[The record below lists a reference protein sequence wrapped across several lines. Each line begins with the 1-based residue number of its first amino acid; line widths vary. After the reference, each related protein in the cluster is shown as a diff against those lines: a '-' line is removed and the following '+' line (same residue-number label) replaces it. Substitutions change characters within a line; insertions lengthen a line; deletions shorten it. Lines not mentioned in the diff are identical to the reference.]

1 MADFIQQSFGG
12 GMNLGVDDTRL
23 GTNEYGLA
31 YNVRNRHDALEC
43 VKKAKA
49 FNTTNALGG
58 YSATDPRVQGI
69 IFVDPYFFVFVDGIC
84 LKKSKDSDT
93 FTTVWTT
100 SSTHTKP
107 AAYSNG
113 VTTGTGTIRLA
124 ETAEFVFTAVV
135 PPSYDNFVGKA
146 TSSDNASAGGQ
157 SDYTKRIPPTV
168 AGIIVQDG
176 TNQPNLIE
184 IDSDAVVTAR
194 QLMGYDQWRPN
205 FVRINNGAGY
215 DTGSTTYTVDAIPVA
230 INSGAVIKFTGGGVL
245 TVNDSN
251 SIGDTGLGGVLSGTR
266 VEDDELGIVGFREY
280 VPIGKQ
286 MAFHGGKL
294 YVASADGTK
303 LYHSVSGRPLDFMVP
318 VNEDG
323 AKIHD
328 KEAIGGV
335 EAVAYTV
342 SNDPIT
348 CLKSLNTEEL
358 FVGALNSSYAVKP
371 DATNTIFGEPTFT
384 KKFLFST
391 GPVNQNSVID
401 LLGDTAF
408 IDRHGIRSFNA
419 VQQSETIARNDIF
432 SWPISDIFK
441 DVAQDGTFQCAV
453 VHDGYALFHVLT
465 SLPEQYLTVV
475 YDMATKKFVSLDRQ
489 ESSGTGVA
497 WEDEDEEATSVDV
510 FDANSYCTPIRDMA
524 VGVTTAGAK
533 DLFAVTDDPSSK
545 SFWVKHLYG
554 STEFAIGR
562 VDTKAYCTQEP
573 KVELKPLNL
582 NMMFNKPFEAYHT
595 FKINNGDGYPPGV
608 YPSTATTELHSGSS
622 TSLYITVDEFQ
633 EGDTAVTTD
642 NLPIHN
648 TTVFFDSGATLVYK
662 EFATSGQEGRSLSNS
677 ATKVAGILSNAA
689 VADDAEGRNAGYVSV
704 SQFVDDVRT
713 DGTHG
718 GLQTRGLPLIQSGVR
733 YPVVFPVEF
742 DVNTHANLAFNW
754 QSGCQGWK
762 IKYRIYLQ
770 GSPKLSQIR
779 LEAKDVTLKS
789 SLINQAYSA

>member
-1 MADFIQQSFGG
+1 MAAFIQQSFGG

-31 YNVRNRHDALEC
+31 YNIRNRHDAVEC

-49 FNTTNALGG
+49 FDTTNALGG

-100 SSTHTKP
+100 SSSHTKP

-113 VTTGTGTIRLA
+113 VTTGTGTIRLSEA
-124 ETAEFVFTAVV
+124 AEFVFTAVV
-135 PPSYDNFVGKA
+135 PPSYDNFAGRAVSA
-146 TSSDNASAGGQ
+146 DNASAGGQ
-157 SDYTKRIPPTV
+157 TDYTKRIPPTV

-176 TNQPNLIE
+176 VNRPNLIE
-184 IDSDAVVTAR
+184 IAADTTVTAR

-205 FVRINNGAGY
+205 FVRINHSAGY
-215 DTGSTTYTVDAIPVA
+215 DPGATTYTVDATPVQ

-245 TVNDSN
+245 TVNDTN
-251 SIGDTGLGGVLSGTR
+251 SAGDTALGGVLSVAR
-266 VEDDELGIVGFREY
+266 VENDELGIVGFREY

-323 AKIHD
+323 GKIHD
-328 KEAIGGV
+328 AEAIGGV
-335 EAVAYTV
+335 EAVAYTI

-358 FVGALNSSYAVKP
+358 FVGAFNSSYSVKP
-371 DATNTIFGEPTFT
+371 DTVNTIFGEPTFT

-391 GPVNQNSVID
+391 GPVNQNSVVD

-419 VQQSETIARNDIF
+419 VQQAETLARDIIF
-432 SWPISDIFK
+432 SQPISDVFK
-441 DVAQDGTFQCAV
+441 DVAQDGSFQCAT

-465 SLPEQYLTVV
+465 NLPEQYLTVV

-489 ESSGTGVA
+489 ESSKTGA
-497 WEDEDEEATSVDV
+497 TWQDGAEATIDV
-510 FDANSYCTPIRDMA
+510 FDANTFCTPIRAMA
-524 VGVTTAGAK
+524 TGVTTAGSK

-545 SFWVKHLYG
+545 SLWVKHLYG
-554 STEFAIGR
+554 STEFAMGR
-562 VDTKAYCTQEP
+562 MDTKAYSTQEP
-573 KVELKPLNL
+573 MVELKPISM

-595 FKINNGDGYPPGV
+595 FKINNGDGYTPGV
-608 YPSTATTELHSGSS
+608 YPSTATTELHSGSG

-633 EGDTAVTTD
+633 EADTAVTTD

-648 TTVFFDSGATLVYK
+648 TTLFFDSGATLVYK
-662 EFATSGQEGRSLSNS
+662 EFAADGSVGRSLSNS

-689 VADDAEGRNAGYVSV
+689 VSDNDEGRNAGYVAV

-713 DGTHG
+713 EATHG
-718 GLQTRGLPLIQSGVR
+718 GLQTRGLPLIQSGLR
-733 YPVVFPVEF
+733 YPVVFPAEF

-754 QSGCQGWK
+754 QSSCQGWK
-762 IKYRIYLQ
+762 VKYRIYLQ
-770 GSPKLSQIR
+770 GSSKLSQIR

>member
-1 MADFIQQSFGG
+1 
-12 GMNLGVDDTRL
+12 MNLGVDDTRL

-31 YNVRNRHDALEC
+31 YNIRNRHDAVEC

-49 FNTTNALGG
+49 FDTTNALGG

-100 SSTHTKP
+100 SSSHTKP

-113 VTTGTGTIRLA
+113 VTTGTGTIRLSEA
-124 ETAEFVFTAVV
+124 AEFVFTAVV
-135 PPSYDNFVGKA
+135 PPSYDNFAGRAVSA
-146 TSSDNASAGGQ
+146 DNASAGGQ
-157 SDYTKRIPPTV
+157 TDYTKRIPPTV

-176 TNQPNLIE
+176 VNRPNLIE
-184 IDSDAVVTAR
+184 IAADTTVTAR

-205 FVRINNGAGY
+205 FVRINHSAGY
-215 DTGSTTYTVDAIPVA
+215 DPGATTYTVDATPVQ

-245 TVNDSN
+245 TVNDTN
-251 SIGDTGLGGVLSGTR
+251 SAGDTALGGVLSVAR
-266 VEDDELGIVGFREY
+266 VENDELGIVGFREY

-323 AKIHD
+323 GKIHD
-328 KEAIGGV
+328 AEAIGGV
-335 EAVAYTV
+335 EAVAYTI

-358 FVGALNSSYAVKP
+358 FVGAFNSSYSVKP
-371 DATNTIFGEPTFT
+371 DTVNTIFGEPTFT

-391 GPVNQNSVID
+391 GPVNQNSVVD

-419 VQQSETIARNDIF
+419 VQQAETLARDIIF
-432 SWPISDIFK
+432 SQPISDVFK
-441 DVAQDGTFQCAV
+441 DVAQDGSFQCAT

-465 SLPEQYLTVV
+465 NLPEQYLTVV

-489 ESSGTGVA
+489 ESSKTGA
-497 WEDEDEEATSVDV
+497 TWQDGAEATIDV
-510 FDANSYCTPIRDMA
+510 FDANTFCTPIRAMA
-524 VGVTTAGAK
+524 TGVTTAGSK

-545 SFWVKHLYG
+545 SLWVKHLYG
-554 STEFAIGR
+554 STEFAMGR
-562 VDTKAYCTQEP
+562 MDTKAYSTQEP
-573 KVELKPLNL
+573 MVELKPISM

-595 FKINNGDGYPPGV
+595 FKINNGDGYTPGV
-608 YPSTATTELHSGSS
+608 YPSTATTELHSGSG

-633 EGDTAVTTD
+633 EADTAVTTD

-648 TTVFFDSGATLVYK
+648 TTLFFDSGATLVYK
-662 EFATSGQEGRSLSNS
+662 EFAADGSVGRSLSNS

-689 VADDAEGRNAGYVSV
+689 VSDNDEGRNAGYVAV

-713 DGTHG
+713 EATHG
-718 GLQTRGLPLIQSGVR
+718 GLQTRGLPLIQSGLR
-733 YPVVFPVEF
+733 YPVVFPAEF

-754 QSGCQGWK
+754 QSSCQGWK
-762 IKYRIYLQ
+762 VKYRIYLQ
-770 GSPKLSQIR
+770 GSSKLSQIR

>member
-1 MADFIQQSFGG
+1 MAAFIQQSFGG

-31 YNVRNRHDALEC
+31 YNIRNRHDAVEC

-49 FNTTNALGG
+49 FDTTNALGG

-69 IFVDPYFFVFVDGIC
+69 IFVDPYFFIFVDGIC

-100 SSTHTKP
+100 SSSHTKP

-124 ETAEFVFTAVV
+124 ETAEFVYTVVV
-135 PPSYDNFVGKA
+135 PPSYDNFAGKA
-146 TSSDNASAGGQ
+146 VSADNASAGGQ
-157 SDYTKRIPPTV
+157 TDYTKRIPPTV
-168 AGIIVQDG
+168 AGIVVQDG
-176 TNQPNLIE
+176 TNRPNLIE
-184 IDSDAVVTAR
+184 IAADATVTAR

-205 FVRINNGAGY
+205 FVRINLEAGY
-215 DTGSTTYTVDAIPVA
+215 DTGATTYTVDATPVQ

-245 TVNDSN
+245 TVNDTN
-251 SIGDTGLGGVLSGTR
+251 SAGDTALGGVLSVAR

-323 AKIHD
+323 GKIHD
-328 KEAIGGV
+328 AEAIGGV
-335 EAVAYTV
+335 EAVAYTI

-358 FVGALNSSYAVKP
+358 FVGAFNSSYSVKP
-371 DATNTIFGEPTFT
+371 DTVNTIFGEPTFT

-391 GPVNQNSVID
+391 GPVNQNAVVD

-419 VQQSETIARNDIF
+419 VQQAETLARDIIF
-432 SWPISDIFK
+432 SLPISDVFK
-441 DVAQDGTFQCAV
+441 DVAQDGSFQCAT

-465 SLPEQYLTVV
+465 NLPEQYLTVV

-489 ESSGTGVA
+489 ESSKTGATWQDGAVA
-497 WEDEDEEATSVDV
+497 TLDV
-510 FDANSYCTPIRDMA
+510 FDANTFCTPIRAMA
-524 VGVTTAGAK
+524 TGVTTAGSK

-545 SFWVKHLYG
+545 SLWVKHLYG
-554 STEFAIGR
+554 STEFAMGR
-562 VDTKAYCTQEP
+562 MDTKAYSTQEP
-573 KVELKPLNL
+573 MVELKPISM

-595 FKINNGDGYPPGV
+595 FKIDNSDGYTPGV
-608 YPSTATTELHSGSS
+608 YPSTATTELHSGSG
-622 TSLYITVDEFQ
+622 TSLYITVDVFK

-648 TTVFFDSGATLVYK
+648 TTLFFDSGATLVYK
-662 EFATSGQEGRSLSNS
+662 EFATSGSVGRSLSNS

-689 VADDAEGRNAGYVSV
+689 VSDNDEGRNAGYVAV

-713 DGTHG
+713 DATHG
-718 GLQTRGLPLIQSGVR
+718 GLQARGLPLIQSGLR
-733 YPVVFPVEF
+733 YPVVFPAEY

-754 QSGCQGWK
+754 QASCQGWK
-762 IKYRIYLQ
+762 IKYRVYLQ
-770 GSPKLSQIR
+770 GSSKLSQIR

>member
-1 MADFIQQSFGG
+1 
-12 GMNLGVDDTRL
+12 MNLGVDDTRL

-43 VKKAKA
+43 VKKAKV
-49 FNTTNALGG
+49 FDTTNALGG

-69 IFVDPYFFVFVDGIC
+69 IFVDPYFFVFMDGVC

-100 SSTHTKP
+100 SSSHTKP
-107 AAYSNG
+107 ATYSNG

-124 ETAEFVFTAVV
+124 EASEFIFTAVV
-135 PPSYDNFVGKA
+135 PPSYDNFAGKA
-146 TSSDNASAGGQ
+146 VSADNASAGGQ
-157 SDYTKRIPPTV
+157 TDYTKRIPPTV
-168 AGIIVQDG
+168 AGIVVQDG

-184 IDSDAVVTAR
+184 IAADATVTAR

-251 SIGDTGLGGVLSGTR
+251 SIGDTGLGGVLSGAR

-303 LYHSVSGRPLDFMVP
+303 LYHSVTGRPLDFMVP

-335 EAVAYTV
+335 EAVAYTI

-358 FVGALNSSYAVKP
+358 FVGATNSSYAVKP
-371 DATNTIFGEPTFT
+371 DTVNTIFGEPTFT
-384 KKFLFST
+384 KKFLFNT

-408 IDRHGIRSFNA
+408 IDKHGIRSFNA
-419 VQQSETIARNDIF
+419 VQQAETIARDDIF
-432 SWPISDIFK
+432 SRPISDIFK
-441 DVAQDGTFQCAV
+441 DVAQDGTFQCAT

-465 SLPEQYLTVV
+465 NLPEQYLTVV

-489 ESSGTGVA
+489 EVSGTG
-497 WEDEDEEATSVDV
+497 ATWQDGASAAVDV
-510 FDANSYCTPIRDMA
+510 FDANTFCTPIRAMA
-524 VGVTTAGAK
+524 VGVTTAGGK

-554 STEFAIGR
+554 STEFAMGR

-573 KVELKPLNL
+573 KVELKPMSVNI
-582 NMMFNKPFEAYHT
+582 MFNKPFEAYHT
-595 FKINNGDGYPPGV
+595 FKINNADGYPPGV
-608 YPSTATTELHSGSS
+608 YPSTTTSELHSGSS
-622 TSLYITVDEFQ
+622 TGLYITVDEFQ
-633 EGDTAVTTD
+633 EGDTAVTAE
-642 NLPIHN
+642 NLPVHN
-648 TTVFFDSGATLVYK
+648 TTMFFDSGATLIYK
-662 EFATSGQEGRSLSNS
+662 EFAASGQEGRSLSNS
-677 ATKVAGILSNAA
+677 ATKVAGIISNAG
-689 VADDAEGRNAGYVSV
+689 VSDNDEGRNAGFVAV

-713 DGTHG
+713 EGTHG
-718 GLQTRGLPLIQSGVR
+718 GLKTRGLPLIQSGVR
-733 YPVVFPVEF
+733 FPVVFPAEF
-742 DVNTHANLAFNW
+742 DVNTHANLSFNW
-754 QSGCQGWK
+754 QVSCQGWK
-762 IKYRIYLQ
+762 VKYRVYLQ
-770 GSPKLSQIR
+770 GSPKLSQLR

-789 SLINQAYSA
+789 SLINQAYSV

>member
-31 YNVRNRHDALEC
+31 YNVRNRHDAVEC

-49 FNTTNALGG
+49 FDTTNALGG

-69 IFVDPYFFVFVDGIC
+69 IFVDPYFFIFVDGIC

-124 ETAEFVFTAVV
+124 EAAESVFTAVV
-135 PPSYDNFVGKA
+135 PPSYDNFAGKA

-168 AGIIVQDG
+168 AGIVVQDG

-184 IDSDAVVTAR
+184 IAADTTVTAR
-194 QLMGYDQWRPN
+194 QLMGYDQWRN
-205 FVRINNGAGY
+205 HYVTMGSAYSAG
-215 DTGSTTYTVDAIPVA
+215 TSTYTVDAIPVQ
-230 INSGAVIKFTGGGVL
+230 INAGSVITFASGATL
-245 TVNDSN
+245 TVS
-251 SIGDTGLGGVLSGTR
+251 DTNAASDTTLAGTL
-266 VEDDELGIVGFREY
+266 VGSVADNEVGILGFREY

-303 LYHSVSGRPLDFMVP
+303 LYHSVTGRPLDFMVP
-318 VNEDG
+318 LDNNGD
-323 AKIHD
+323 KIHD
-328 KEAIGGV
+328 DETSGGV
-335 EAVAYTV
+335 EAVAYTI

-348 CLKSLNTEEL
+348 CLKSLNTDDL
-358 FVGALNSSYAVKP
+358 FVGAFNSSYAVKP
-371 DATNTIFGEPTFT
+371 DTTNTIFGEPTFT

-419 VQQSETIARNDIF
+419 VQQSETIARDDIF
-432 SWPISDIFK
+432 SRPISDIFK
-441 DVAQDGTFQCAV
+441 NVAQDGTFQCAV

-465 SLPEQYLTVV
+465 NLPEQYLTVV

-489 ESSGTGVA
+489 ESSGTG
-497 WEDEDEEATSVDV
+497 ATWQDGASATVDV

-533 DLFAVTDDPSSK
+533 NLFAVTDDPSSK

-554 STEFAIGR
+554 STEFAMGR
-562 VDTKAYCTQEP
+562 VDTKAYSTPDP
-573 KVELKPLNL
+573 KVELKPISM

-595 FKINNGDGYPPGV
+595 FKINNSDGYPPGV
-608 YPSTATTELHSGSS
+608 YPSSATTELHSGSA

-648 TTVFFDSGATLVYK
+648 TTMFFDSGATLVYK
-662 EFATSGQEGRSLSNS
+662 EFATSGSVGRSLSNS
-677 ATKVAGILSNAA
+677 ATKVAGILSNAG
-689 VADDAEGRNAGYVSV
+689 VADDAEGRNAGYIAV

-713 DGTHG
+713 EGTHG

-733 YPVVFPVEF
+733 FPVVFPAEF
-742 DVNTHANLAFNW
+742 DVNTHANLSFNW
-754 QSGCQGWK
+754 QSSCQGWK
-762 IKYRIYLQ
+762 VKYRVYLQ

>member
-1 MADFIQQSFGG
+1 MPDFIQQSFGG

-107 AAYSNG
+107 ATYSNG

-146 TSSDNASAGGQ
+146 VSADNASAGGQ

-168 AGIIVQDG
+168 AGIVVQDG

-184 IDSDAVVTAR
+184 IAADTTVTAR

-205 FVRINNGAGY
+205 FVRINLAAGY
-215 DTGSTTYTVDAIPVA
+215 AVDPSSSTFTVDAIPVA
-230 INSGAVIKFTGGGVL
+230 INSGAVIKFTGGGIL

-251 SIGDTGLGGVLSGTR
+251 SIGDTILGGVLSGTR

-280 VPIGKQ
+280 VPVGKQ

-335 EAVAYTV
+335 EAVAYTI

-358 FVGALNSSYAVKP
+358 FVGALNSSYSVKP
-371 DATNTIFGEPTFT
+371 DTANTIFGEPTFI

-441 DVAQDGTFQCAV
+441 DVVQDGTFQCVV

-465 SLPEQYLTVV
+465 NLPEQYLTVV

-489 ESSGTGVA
+489 ESSGTG
-497 WEDEDEEATSVDV
+497 ATWQDGVSATVDV
-510 FDANSYCTPIRDMA
+510 FDANSYCTPIRGMA
-524 VGVTTAGAK
+524 VGVTTAGGK

-554 STEFAIGR
+554 STEFAMSR
-562 VDTKAYCTQEP
+562 VDTKAYSTQEP
-573 KVELKPLNL
+573 KIELKPLSI

-608 YPSTATTELHSGSS
+608 YPSTATTELHSGSA
-622 TSLYITVDEFQ
+622 TSLYITVDVFK

-642 NLPIHN
+642 NLPVHN
-648 TTVFFDSGATLVYK
+648 TTMFFDSGATLVYK

-677 ATKVAGILSNAA
+677 ATKVAGILSNAG
-689 VADDAEGRNAGYVSV
+689 VADDAEGRNAGYVAV

-733 YPVVFPVEF
+733 YPVVFPAEF

-779 LEAKDVTLKS
+779 LAAKDVTLKS

>member
-12 GMNLGVDDTRL
+12 GMNLGIDDTRL
-23 GTNEYGLA
+23 AASEYGLA

-58 YSATDPRVQGI
+58 YSPTDPRVQGI

-93 FTTVWTT
+93 FSTVWTT
-100 SSTHTKP
+100 SSSHTKP
-107 AAYSNG
+107 ATYSNG

-124 ETAEFVFTAVV
+124 EAAEFIYTAIV
-135 PPSYDNFVGKA
+135 PPSYDNFAGKA

-168 AGIIVQDG
+168 AGIVVQDG
-176 TNQPNLIE
+176 TNRPNLIE
-184 IDSDAVVTAR
+184 IAADSTVTAR
-194 QLMGYDQWRPN
+194 QLMGYEQWRN
-205 FVRINNGAGY
+205 HYVTINNAGGY
-215 DTGSTTYTVDAIPVA
+215 SAGTATYTVDAIPVQ
-230 INSGAVIKFTGGGVL
+230 INAGSVITFASGATLTVSDTNAPSDTALAGTLVGSVADNEVGVL
-245 TVNDSN
+245 
-251 SIGDTGLGGVLSGTR
+251 
-266 VEDDELGIVGFREY
+266 GFREY

-318 VNEDG
+318 LNEAGD
-323 AKIHD
+323 KIHED
-328 KEAIGGV
+328 ETSGGV
-335 EAVAYTV
+335 EAVAYTI

-358 FVGALNSSYAVKP
+358 FVGAENSSYSVKP
-371 DATNTIFGEPTFT
+371 DTVNTIFGEPTFT
-384 KKFLFST
+384 KKFLFNT

-408 IDRHGIRSFNA
+408 IDKHGIRSFNA
-419 VQQSETIARNDIF
+419 VQQSETIARDDIF
-432 SWPISDIFK
+432 SRPISDIF
-441 DVAQDGTFQCAV
+441 DNVAQDGSFQCAV

-465 SLPEQYLTVV
+465 NLPDQYLTVV

-489 ESSGTGVA
+489 EVSVTG
-497 WEDEDEEATSVDV
+497 ATWQDGASATIDV
-510 FDANSYCTPIRDMA
+510 FDTNTYCTPIRAMA

-533 DLFAVTDDPSSK
+533 DLFAVTDDPNSK

-554 STEFAIGR
+554 SSEFAMAR
-562 VDTKAYCTQEP
+562 VDTKAYCTQDP
-573 KVELKPLNL
+573 KVEIKPLSMNI
-582 NMMFNKPFEAYHT
+582 MFNKPFEAYHT
-595 FKINNGDGYPPGV
+595 FKINNGSGYPPGV

-622 TSLYITVDEFQ
+622 TSLYLTVDNFK
-633 EGDTAVTTD
+633 EGDTSVTD
-642 NLPIHN
+642 ENLPIHN
-648 TTVFFDSGATLVYK
+648 TTLFFDSGATLVYK
-662 EFATSGQEGRSLSNS
+662 EFAEDGSIGRSLSNS
-677 ATKVAGILSNAA
+677 ATKIAGVLSNAG
-689 VADDAEGRNAGYVSV
+689 VSDNDTGRNAGYVSV
-704 SQFVDDVRT
+704 SEFVDDTRT
-713 DGTHG
+713 GGTLG

-733 YPVVFPVEF
+733 YPVVFPTEF

-754 QSGCQGWK
+754 QSSSQGWK
-762 IKYRIYLQ
+762 VKYRIYLQ

-779 LEAKDVTLKS
+779 LETKDVTLKS

>member
-1 MADFIQQSFGG
+1 
-12 GMNLGVDDTRL
+12 MNLGVDDTRL

-31 YNVRNRHDALEC
+31 YNIRNRHDAVEC

-49 FNTTNALGG
+49 FDTTNALGG

-69 IFVDPYFFVFVDGIC
+69 IFVDPYFFIFVDGIC

-100 SSTHTKP
+100 SSSHTKP

-124 ETAEFVFTAVV
+124 ETAEFVYTVVV
-135 PPSYDNFVGKA
+135 PPSYDNFAGKA
-146 TSSDNASAGGQ
+146 VSADNASAGGQ
-157 SDYTKRIPPTV
+157 TDYTKRIPPTV
-168 AGIIVQDG
+168 AGIVVQDG
-176 TNQPNLIE
+176 TNRPNLIE
-184 IDSDAVVTAR
+184 IAADATVTAR

-205 FVRINNGAGY
+205 FVRINLEAGY
-215 DTGSTTYTVDAIPVA
+215 DTGATTYTVDATPVQ

-245 TVNDSN
+245 TVNDTN
-251 SIGDTGLGGVLSGTR
+251 SAGDTALGGVLSVAR

-323 AKIHD
+323 GKIHD
-328 KEAIGGV
+328 AEAIGGV
-335 EAVAYTV
+335 EAVAYTI

-358 FVGALNSSYAVKP
+358 FVGAFNSSYSVKP
-371 DATNTIFGEPTFT
+371 DTVNTIFGEPTFT

-391 GPVNQNSVID
+391 GPVNQNAVVD

-419 VQQSETIARNDIF
+419 VQQAETLARDIIF
-432 SWPISDIFK
+432 SLPISDVFK
-441 DVAQDGTFQCAV
+441 DVAQDGSFQCAT

-465 SLPEQYLTVV
+465 NLPEQHLTVV

-489 ESSGTGVA
+489 ESSKTG
-497 WEDEDEEATSVDV
+497 ATWQDGASATIDV
-510 FDANSYCTPIRDMA
+510 FDANTFCTPIRAMA
-524 VGVTTAGAK
+524 AGVTTAGSK

-545 SFWVKHLYG
+545 SLWVKHLYG
-554 STEFAIGR
+554 STEFAMGR
-562 VDTKAYCTQEP
+562 MDTKAYSTQEP
-573 KVELKPLNL
+573 MVELKPISM

-595 FKINNGDGYPPGV
+595 FKIDNSDGYTPGV
-608 YPSTATTELHSGSS
+608 YPSTATTELHSGSG
-622 TSLYITVDEFQ
+622 TSLYITVDVFK

-648 TTVFFDSGATLVYK
+648 TTLFFDSGATLVYK
-662 EFATSGQEGRSLSNS
+662 EFATSGSVGRSLSNS

-689 VADDAEGRNAGYVSV
+689 VSDNDEGRNAGYVAV

-713 DGTHG
+713 DATHG
-718 GLQTRGLPLIQSGVR
+718 GLQARGLPLIQSGLR
-733 YPVVFPVEF
+733 YPVVFPAEY

-754 QSGCQGWK
+754 QASCQGWK
-762 IKYRIYLQ
+762 IKYRVYLQ
-770 GSPKLSQIR
+770 GSSKLSQIR

>member
-1 MADFIQQSFGG
+1 
-12 GMNLGVDDTRL
+12 MNLGVDDTRL

-31 YNVRNRHDALEC
+31 YNIRNRHDAVEC

-49 FNTTNALGG
+49 FDTTNALGG

-69 IFVDPYFFVFVDGIC
+69 IFVDPYFFIFVDGIC

-100 SSTHTKP
+100 SSSHTKP

-124 ETAEFVFTAVV
+124 ETAEFVYTVVV
-135 PPSYDNFVGKA
+135 PPSYDNFAGKA
-146 TSSDNASAGGQ
+146 VSADNASAGGQ
-157 SDYTKRIPPTV
+157 TDYTKRIPPTV
-168 AGIIVQDG
+168 AGIVVQDG
-176 TNQPNLIE
+176 TNRPNLIE
-184 IDSDAVVTAR
+184 IAADATVTAR

-205 FVRINNGAGY
+205 FVRINLEAGY
-215 DTGSTTYTVDAIPVA
+215 DTGATTYTVDATPVQ

-245 TVNDSN
+245 TVNDTN
-251 SIGDTGLGGVLSGTR
+251 SAGDTALGGVLSVAR

-323 AKIHD
+323 GKIHD
-328 KEAIGGV
+328 AEAIGGV
-335 EAVAYTV
+335 EAVAYTI

-358 FVGALNSSYAVKP
+358 FVGAFNSSYSVKP
-371 DATNTIFGEPTFT
+371 DTVNTIFGEPTFT

-391 GPVNQNSVID
+391 GPVNQNAVVD

-419 VQQSETIARNDIF
+419 VQQAETLARDIIF
-432 SWPISDIFK
+432 SLPISDVFK
-441 DVAQDGTFQCAV
+441 DVAQDGSFQCAT

-465 SLPEQYLTVV
+465 NLPEQYLTVV

-489 ESSGTGVA
+489 ESSKTGATWQDGAVA
-497 WEDEDEEATSVDV
+497 TLDV
-510 FDANSYCTPIRDMA
+510 FDANTFCTPIRAMA
-524 VGVTTAGAK
+524 TGVTTAGSK

-545 SFWVKHLYG
+545 SLWVKHLYG
-554 STEFAIGR
+554 STEFAMGR
-562 VDTKAYCTQEP
+562 MDTKAYSTQEP
-573 KVELKPLNL
+573 MVELKPISM

-595 FKINNGDGYPPGV
+595 FKIDNSDGYTPGV
-608 YPSTATTELHSGSS
+608 YPSTATTELHSGSG
-622 TSLYITVDEFQ
+622 TSLYITVDVFK

-648 TTVFFDSGATLVYK
+648 TTLFFDSGATLVYK
-662 EFATSGQEGRSLSNS
+662 EFATSGSVGRSLSNS

-689 VADDAEGRNAGYVSV
+689 VSDNDEGRNAGYVAV

-713 DGTHG
+713 DATHG
-718 GLQTRGLPLIQSGVR
+718 GLQARGLPLIQSGLR
-733 YPVVFPVEF
+733 YPVVFPAEY

-754 QSGCQGWK
+754 QASCQGWK
-762 IKYRIYLQ
+762 IKYRVYLQ
-770 GSPKLSQIR
+770 GSSKLSQIR

>member
-1 MADFIQQSFGG
+1 
-12 GMNLGVDDTRL
+12 MNLGVDDTRL
-23 GTNEYGLA
+23 GTNEYGLS

-49 FNTTNALGG
+49 FDTTNALGG

-100 SSTHTKP
+100 SSSHTKP
-107 AAYSNG
+107 ATYSNG

-124 ETAEFVFTAVV
+124 ETAEFIFTAVV
-135 PPSYDNFVGKA
+135 PPSYDNFAGKA

-184 IDSDAVVTAR
+184 IAADTTVTAR
-194 QLMGYDQWRPN
+194 QLMGYDQWRN
-205 FVRINNGAGY
+205 HYVTMGSAYSAG
-215 DTGSTTYTVDAIPVA
+215 TSTYTVDATPVQ
-230 INSGAVIKFTGGGVL
+230 INSGTVIKFSGGATL
-245 TVNDSN
+245 TVSDTN
-251 SIGDTGLGGVLSGTR
+251 SAGDTALAGTLVGS
-266 VEDDELGIVGFREY
+266 VEDDEIGIVGFREY

-303 LYHSVSGRPLDFMVP
+303 LYHSVTGRPLDFMVP
-318 VNEDG
+318 LNNDG
-323 AKIHD
+323 DKIHAA
-328 KEAIGGV
+328 ESIGGV
-335 EAVAYTV
+335 EAVAYTI

-348 CLKSLNTEEL
+348 CLKSLNTGEL
-358 FVGALNSSYAVKP
+358 FVGAFNSSYAVKP
-371 DATNTIFGEPTFT
+371 DTVNTIFGEPTFT

-419 VQQSETIARNDIF
+419 VQQSETIARDDIF
-432 SWPISDIFK
+432 SRPISDIFK
-441 DVAQDGTFQCAV
+441 NVVQDGTFQCAV
-453 VHDGYALFHVLT
+453 VHDGYALFHLLT
-465 SLPEQYLTVV
+465 NLPEQYLTVV

-489 ESSGTGVA
+489 ESSGTGVTWQDGA
-497 WEDEDEEATSVDV
+497 SATVAV
-510 FDANSYCTPIRDMA
+510 FDANSSCTPIRDMA

-554 STEFAIGR
+554 STEFAMGR
-562 VDTKAYCTQEP
+562 MDTKAYCTQEP
-573 KVELKPLNL
+573 KVELKPISM

-595 FKINNGDGYPPGV
+595 FKINNGDGYTPGV
-608 YPSTATTELHSGSS
+608 YPSSATTELHSGSA

-633 EGDTAVTTD
+633 EGDTAVTTE
-642 NLPIHN
+642 NLPVHN

-662 EFATSGQEGRSLSNS
+662 EFATSGSVGRSLSNS
-677 ATKVAGILSNAA
+677 ATKIAGILSNAA
-689 VADDAEGRNAGYVSV
+689 VADNAEGRNAGYVAV

-713 DGTHG
+713 EATHG

-733 YPVVFPVEF
+733 YPVVFPTEF
-742 DVNTHANLAFNW
+742 DVNTHANVAFNW

-762 IKYRIYLQ
+762 VKYRIYLQ
-770 GSPKLSQIR
+770 GSPKLSQVR
-779 LEAKDVTLKS
+779 VEAKDVTLKS
-789 SLINQAYSA
+789 SHINQAYSA

>member
-49 FNTTNALGG
+49 FDTTNALGG

-100 SSTHTKP
+100 SSSHTKP
-107 AAYSNG
+107 ATYSNG

-124 ETAEFVFTAVV
+124 ETAEFIFTAVV
-135 PPSYDNFVGKA
+135 PPSYDNFIGKA
-146 TSSDNASAGGQ
+146 VSADNASAGGQ

-176 TNQPNLIE
+176 TNRPNLIE

-215 DTGSTTYTVDAIPVA
+215 ATGTSTYTVDATPVQ

-251 SIGDTGLGGVLSGTR
+251 SAGDTALGGVLSGTR

-358 FVGALNSSYAVKP
+358 FVGALNSSYTVKP
-371 DATNTIFGEPTFT
+371 DTVNTIFGEPTFV

-441 DVAQDGTFQCAV
+441 DVAQDGTFQCAT

-465 SLPEQYLTVV
+465 NLPEQYLTVV

-489 ESSGTGVA
+489 ESSGTG
-497 WEDEDEEATSVDV
+497 ATWQDGVSATVDV
-510 FDANSYCTPIRDMA
+510 FDANSYCTPIRGMA
-524 VGVTTAGAK
+524 VGVTTAGGK

-554 STEFAIGR
+554 STEFAMSR
-562 VDTKAYCTQEP
+562 VDTKAYSTQEP
-573 KVELKPLNL
+573 KVELKPLSM

-608 YPSTATTELHSGSS
+608 YPSTATTELHSGSP
-622 TSLYITVDEFQ
+622 TSLYITVDVFK

-648 TTVFFDSGATLVYK
+648 TTMFFDSGATLVYK
-662 EFATSGQEGRSLSNS
+662 EFATSGSVGRSLSNS

-689 VADDAEGRNAGYVSV
+689 VADNAEGRNAGYVAV

-718 GLQTRGLPLIQSGVR
+718 GLQTRGLPLIQAGLR
-733 YPVVFPVEF
+733 YPVVFPAEF

-762 IKYRIYLQ
+762 IKYRVYLQ

>member
-49 FNTTNALGG
+49 FDTTNALGG

-100 SSTHTKP
+100 SSSHTKP
-107 AAYSNG
+107 ATYSNG

-124 ETAEFVFTAVV
+124 ETAEFIFTAVV
-135 PPSYDNFVGKA
+135 PPSYDNFIGKA
-146 TSSDNASAGGQ
+146 VSADNASAGGQ

-176 TNQPNLIE
+176 TNRPNLIE

-215 DTGSTTYTVDAIPVA
+215 ATGTATYTVDATPVQ

-251 SIGDTGLGGVLSGTR
+251 SAGDTALGGVLSGTR

-358 FVGALNSSYAVKP
+358 FVGALNSSYTVKP
-371 DATNTIFGEPTFT
+371 DTVNTIFGEPTFV

-441 DVAQDGTFQCAV
+441 DVAQDGTFQCAT

-465 SLPEQYLTVV
+465 NLPEQYLTVV

-489 ESSGTGVA
+489 ESSGTG
-497 WEDEDEEATSVDV
+497 ATWQDGVSATVDV
-510 FDANSYCTPIRDMA
+510 FDANSYCTPIRGMA
-524 VGVTTAGAK
+524 VGVTTAGGK

-554 STEFAIGR
+554 STEFAMSR
-562 VDTKAYCTQEP
+562 VDTKAYSTQEP
-573 KVELKPLNL
+573 KVELKPLSM

-608 YPSTATTELHSGSS
+608 YPSTATTELHSGSP
-622 TSLYITVDEFQ
+622 TSLYITVDVFK

-648 TTVFFDSGATLVYK
+648 TTMFFDSGATLVYK
-662 EFATSGQEGRSLSNS
+662 EFATSGSVGRSLSNS

-689 VADDAEGRNAGYVSV
+689 VADNAEGRNAGYVAV

-718 GLQTRGLPLIQSGVR
+718 GLQTRGLPLIQAGLR
-733 YPVVFPVEF
+733 YPVVFPAEF

-762 IKYRIYLQ
+762 IKYRVYLQ

>member
-23 GTNEYGLA
+23 GTNEYGVA

-49 FNTTNALGG
+49 FDTTNALGG

-113 VTTGTGTIRLA
+113 ITTGTGTIRLA

-135 PPSYDNFVGKA
+135 PPSYDNFIGKA
-146 TSSDNASAGGQ
+146 VSADNASAGGQ

-176 TNQPNLIE
+176 TNRPNLIE
-184 IDSDAVVTAR
+184 IAADATVTAR

-205 FVRINNGAGY
+205 FVVINNSSGY
-215 DTGSTTYTVDAIPVA
+215 ATGTETYTVDALPVQV
-230 INSGAVIKFTGGGVL
+230 NSGAVIKFTGGGTL
-245 TVNDSN
+245 TVS
-251 SIGDTGLGGVLSGTR
+251 DTNAASDTAIQGTLAGVR
-266 VEDDELGIVGFREY
+266 VEDDEIGIVGFREY

-294 YVASADGTK
+294 YVASTDGTK

-318 VNEDG
+318 VNEEGD
-323 AKIHD
+323 KIHAA
-328 KEAIGGV
+328 EAIGGV
-335 EAVAYTV
+335 EAVAYTI

-358 FVGALNSSYAVKP
+358 FVGAFNSSYTVKP
-371 DATNTIFGEPTFT
+371 DTVNTIFGEPTFT

-391 GPVNQNSVID
+391 GPVNQNSIID

-419 VQQSETIARNDIF
+419 VQQSETIARDNIF

-465 SLPEQYLTVV
+465 SLPEQYLTVI

-489 ESSGTGVA
+489 ESSGTG
-497 WEDEDEEATSVDV
+497 ATWQDGASATVDV
-510 FDANSYCTPIRDMA
+510 FDANSYCTPIRGMA
-524 VGVTTAGAK
+524 VGVTTAGGK
-533 DLFAVTDDPSSK
+533 DLFAITDDPSSK

-554 STEFAIGR
+554 STEFAMSR
-562 VDTKAYCTQEP
+562 VDTKAYSTSDP
-573 KVELKPLNL
+573 KVELKPISM

-595 FKINNGDGYPPGV
+595 FKINNGDGYTPGV
-608 YPSTATTELHSGSS
+608 YPASATTELHSGSP
-622 TSLYITVDEFQ
+622 TSLYVTVDEFQ

-648 TTVFFDSGATLVYK
+648 TTMFFDSGATLVYK
-662 EFATSGQEGRSLSNS
+662 EFAADGSIGRSLSNS

-689 VADDAEGRNAGYVSV
+689 VSDNDEGRNAGYVAV

-713 DGTHG
+713 EATHG
-718 GLQTRGLPLIQSGVR
+718 GLQTRGLPLIQAGLR
-733 YPVVFPVEF
+733 YPVVFPAEF
-742 DVNTHANLAFNW
+742 DVNTHANVAFNW

-762 IKYRIYLQ
+762 VKYRIYLQ
-770 GSPKLSQIR
+770 GSPKLSQVR

>member
-1 MADFIQQSFGG
+1 
-12 GMNLGVDDTRL
+12 MNLGVDDTRL

-31 YNVRNRHDALEC
+31 YNIRNRHDAVEC

-49 FNTTNALGG
+49 FDTTNALAG

-69 IFVDPYFFVFVDGIC
+69 IFVDPYFFIFVDGIC

-100 SSTHTKP
+100 SSSHTKP

-124 ETAEFVFTAVV
+124 ETAEFVYTAVV
-135 PPSYDNFVGKA
+135 PPSYDNFAGKA
-146 TSSDNASAGGQ
+146 VSADNASAGGQ
-157 SDYTKRIPPTV
+157 TDYTKRIPPTV

-176 TNQPNLIE
+176 TNRPNLIE
-184 IDSDAVVTAR
+184 IAADATVTAR
-194 QLMGYDQWRPN
+194 QLMGYDQWQPN
-205 FVRINNGAGY
+205 FVRINLAAGY
-215 DTGSTTYTVDAIPVA
+215 AVDPSGSNSPFTVDATPVQ

-245 TVNDSN
+245 TVNDTN
-251 SIGDTGLGGVLSGTR
+251 SAGDTTLGGVLSVAR

-323 AKIHD
+323 GKIHA
-328 KEAIGGV
+328 KESVGGV
-335 EAVAYTV
+335 EAVAYTI

-348 CLKSLNTEEL
+348 CLKSLNTGEL
-358 FVGALNSSYAVKP
+358 FVGAFNSSYTVKP
-371 DATNTIFGEPTFT
+371 DTVNTIFGEPTFT

-391 GPVNQNSVID
+391 GPVNQNSVVD

-419 VQQSETIARNDIF
+419 VQQAETLARDIIF
-432 SWPISDIFK
+432 SLPISDVFK
-441 DVAQDGTFQCAV
+441 DVAQDGSFQCAT

-465 SLPEQYLTVV
+465 NLPEQYLTVV

-489 ESSGTGVA
+489 ESSKTGATWQDGAVA
-497 WEDEDEEATSVDV
+497 TIDV
-510 FDANSYCTPIRDMA
+510 FDANTFCTPIRAMA
-524 VGVTTAGAK
+524 TGVTTAGSK

-545 SFWVKHLYG
+545 SLWVKHLYG
-554 STEFAIGR
+554 STEFAMGR
-562 VDTKAYCTQEP
+562 MDTKAYSTQEP
-573 KVELKPLNL
+573 MVELKPISM

-595 FKINNGDGYPPGV
+595 FKINNGDGYTPGV
-608 YPSTATTELHSGSS
+608 YPSTATTELHSGSGA
-622 TSLYITVDEFQ
+622 SLYITVDVFK

-648 TTVFFDSGATLVYK
+648 TTLFFDSGATLVYK
-662 EFATSGQEGRSLSNS
+662 EFAASGQEGRSLSNS

-689 VADDAEGRNAGYVSV
+689 VSDNDEGRNAGYVAV

-713 DGTHG
+713 DATHG
-718 GLQTRGLPLIQSGVR
+718 GLQARGLPLIQSGLR
-733 YPVVFPVEF
+733 YPVVFPAEF

-754 QSGCQGWK
+754 QSSCQGWK
-762 IKYRIYLQ
+762 IKYRVYLQ
-770 GSPKLSQIR
+770 GSSKLSQIR

>member
-49 FNTTNALGG
+49 FDTTNALGG

-100 SSTHTKP
+100 SSSHTKP
-107 AAYSNG
+107 ATYSNG
-113 VTTGTGTIRLA
+113 VTTGTGTIRLSEA
-124 ETAEFVFTAVV
+124 AEFVFTAVV
-135 PPSYDNFVGKA
+135 PPSYDNFAGKA

-168 AGIIVQDG
+168 AGIVVQDG

-184 IDSDAVVTAR
+184 IAADATVTAR
-194 QLMGYDQWRPN
+194 QLMGYDQWQN
-205 FVRINNGAGY
+205 YYVTINNSSGYSAG
-215 DTGSTTYTVDAIPVA
+215 TSTYTVDAIPVQ
-230 INSGAVIKFTGGGVL
+230 INSGSVIKFSGGGTL
-245 TVNDSN
+245 TVS
-251 SIGDTGLGGVLSGTR
+251 DTNAASDTAVAGTL
-266 VEDDELGIVGFREY
+266 VGSVADNEVGILGFREY

-318 VNEDG
+318 LDNNGD
-323 AKIHD
+323 KIHAA
-328 KEAIGGV
+328 ESIGGV
-335 EAVAYTV
+335 EAVAYTI

-348 CLKSLNTEEL
+348 CLKSLNTDEL
-358 FVGALNSSYAVKP
+358 FVGAFNSSYAVKP
-371 DATNTIFGEPTFT
+371 DTTNTIFGEPTFT

-419 VQQSETIARNDIF
+419 VQQSETIARDDIF
-432 SWPISDIFK
+432 SRPISDIFK

-489 ESSGTGVA
+489 ESSGTG
-497 WEDEDEEATSVDV
+497 ATWQDGASATVDV
-510 FDANSYCTPIRDMA
+510 FDANSYCTPIRGMA
-524 VGVTTAGAK
+524 VGVTTAGGK
-533 DLFAVTDDPSSK
+533 DLFAITDDPSSK
-545 SFWVKHLYG
+545 SFWIKHLYG
-554 STEFAIGR
+554 STEFAMGR
-562 VDTKAYCTQEP
+562 MDTKAYSTSDP
-573 KVELKPLNL
+573 KVELKPLNM

-608 YPSTATTELHSGSS
+608 YPSSATTELHSGSA

-662 EFATSGQEGRSLSNS
+662 EFAADGSVGRSLSNS

-689 VADDAEGRNAGYVSV
+689 VSDNDEGRNAGYVAV

-713 DGTHG
+713 EATHG

-733 YPVVFPVEF
+733 YPVVFPAEF
-742 DVNTHANLAFNW
+742 DVNTHANVAFNW

-762 IKYRIYLQ
+762 VKYRIYLQ
-770 GSPKLSQIR
+770 GSPKLSQVR
-779 LEAKDVTLKS
+779 LETKDVTLKS

>member
-1 MADFIQQSFGG
+1 MAAFIQQSFGG

-23 GTNEYGLA
+23 STNEYGLA
-31 YNVRNRHDALEC
+31 YNIRNRHDAVEC

-49 FNTTNALGG
+49 FDTTNALAG

-69 IFVDPYFFVFVDGIC
+69 IFVDPYFFIFVDGIC

-100 SSTHTKP
+100 SSTHIKP
-107 AAYSNG
+107 ATYSNG

-135 PPSYDNFVGKA
+135 PPSYDNFAGKA
-146 TSSDNASAGGQ
+146 VSADNASAGGQ
-157 SDYTKRIPPTV
+157 TDYTKRIPPTV
-168 AGIIVQDG
+168 AGIVVQDG
-176 TNQPNLIE
+176 TNRPNLIE
-184 IDSDAVVTAR
+184 IAADSTVTAR
-194 QLMGYDQWRPN
+194 QLMGYDQWQPN
-205 FVRINNGAGY
+205 FVRINLAAGY
-215 DTGSTTYTVDAIPVA
+215 DTGSTTYTVDATPVQ

-251 SIGDTGLGGVLSGTR
+251 SAGDTALGGVLSVAR

-294 YVASADGTK
+294 YVASADGAK

-323 AKIHD
+323 GKIHA
-328 KEAIGGV
+328 KESIGGV

-358 FVGALNSSYAVKP
+358 FVGAFNSSYSVKP
-371 DATNTIFGEPTFT
+371 DTVNTIFGEPTFT

-391 GPVNQNSVID
+391 GPVNQNSVVD

-419 VQQSETIARNDIF
+419 VQQAETLARDIIF
-432 SWPISDIFK
+432 SLPISDVFK
-441 DVAQDGTFQCAV
+441 DVAQDGSFQCAI

-465 SLPEQYLTVV
+465 NLPEQYLTVV

-489 ESSGTGVA
+489 ESSKTGATWQDGAVA
-497 WEDEDEEATSVDV
+497 TIGV
-510 FDANSYCTPIRDMA
+510 FDANTFCTPIRAMA
-524 VGVTTAGAK
+524 TGVTTAGSK

-545 SFWVKHLYG
+545 SLWVKHLYG
-554 STEFAIGR
+554 STEFAMGR
-562 VDTKAYCTQEP
+562 MDTKAYSTQEP
-573 KVELKPLNL
+573 MVELKPISM

-595 FKINNGDGYPPGV
+595 FRINNSDGYTPGV
-608 YPSTATTELHSGSS
+608 YPSTATTELHSGSG
-622 TSLYITVDEFQ
+622 TSLYITVDVFK
-633 EGDTAVTTD
+633 EGDTAVTAD

-689 VADDAEGRNAGYVSV
+689 VSDNDEGRNAGYVAV

-713 DGTHG
+713 EATHG
-718 GLQTRGLPLIQSGVR
+718 GLQTRGLPLIQTGVR

-762 IKYRIYLQ
+762 VKYRIYLQ
-770 GSPKLSQIR
+770 GSSKLSQIR